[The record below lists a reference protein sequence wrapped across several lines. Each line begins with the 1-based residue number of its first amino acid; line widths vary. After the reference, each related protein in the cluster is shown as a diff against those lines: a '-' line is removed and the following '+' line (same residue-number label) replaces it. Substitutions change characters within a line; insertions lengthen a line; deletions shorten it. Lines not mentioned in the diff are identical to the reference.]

1 MIRYQQATHNHKR
14 VGAVVLLE
22 STRELG
28 KVLTLVGQDEFWVKL
43 TDLTVFGEDL
53 IEKTKTAKI
62 HRGKTRPN
70 VSSNPEYRMVP
81 AA

>member
-1 MIRYQQATHNHKR
+1 MIRNQQATHNHKR

-22 STRELG
+22 STTELA
-28 KVLTLVGQDEFWVKL
+28 KVLVLTSQDEFWVKL

-53 IEKTKTAKI
+53 VAKSTTVRS
-62 HRGKTRPN
+62 HRGKARPH
-70 VSSNPEYRMVP
+70 VSSNPPHRR

>member
-1 MIRYQQATHNHKR
+1 MIRNQQATHNHKR

-22 STRELG
+22 STTELG

-43 TDLTVFGEDL
+43 SDLTVFGEDL
-53 IEKTKTAKI
+53 VAKSTTVRS
-62 HRGKTRPN
+62 HRGKTRPH
-70 VSSNPEYRMVP
+70 VPSNPPYRR